1 MLGGN
6 VLVFDIETVPDIE
19 AGRQLFNLRDLSDED
34 VALAMRALR
43 TQKTGKTDFLSHFQ
57 HQIVAIS
64 AVLLSNDNL
73 KVWSLGNPASG
84 EKELLERFFDGI
96 EKFAPVLVSWNG
108 NGFDLPVIHYRALKH
123 SVASARYWDSGD
135 IDREFRWNNYL
146 SRYHARHLDLM
157 DVLSGFQPR
166 ASVPLDELAVM
177 LGFPGKMGMSGAH
190 VWESFCSGQI
200 DVIRDYCETDVLNTY
215 LVYLRFQQIRGVLNA
230 GELEHEQ
237 NRLRDFLA
245 DSGRPH
251 LAEFLARWRVLDSA
265 S

>member
-6 VLVFDIETVPDIE
+6 VLVFDIETVPDVK
-19 AGRQLFNLRDLSDED
+19 AGRQLFNLKGLSDED

-64 AVLLSNDNL
+64 AVLRSNDNL
-73 KVWSLGNPASG
+73 KVWSLGNPVSG

-96 EKFAPVLVSWNG
+96 EKFSPVLVSWNG

-123 SVASARYWDSGD
+123 GVASARYWDNGD

-146 SRYHARHLDLM
+146 SRFHARHLDLM
-157 DVLSGFQPR
+157 DVLSGYQPR
-166 ASVPLDELAVM
+166 AVVPLDELAVM

-200 DVIRDYCETDVLNTY
+200 DAIRNYCETDVLNTY

-251 LAEFLARWRVLDSA
+251 LVEFLARWRALDSA
-265 S
+265 R

>member
-1 MLGGN
+1 MLRGN
-6 VLVFDIETVPDIE
+6 VLVFDIETVPDVK
-19 AGRQLFNLRDLSDED
+19 AGRQLFNLKDLSDED

-43 TQKTGKTDFLSHFQ
+43 AQKTGKTDFLSHFQ

-64 AVLLSNDNL
+64 AVLLSNDSL

-96 EKFAPVLVSWNG
+96 EKFSPVLVSWNG

-123 SVASARYWDSGD
+123 GVASARYWDNGD

-146 SRYHARHLDLM
+146 SRFHARHLDLM
-157 DVLSGFQPR
+157 DVLSGYQPR
-166 ASVPLDELAVM
+166 AFVPLDELAVM

-200 DVIRDYCETDVLNTY
+200 DAIRDYCETDVLNTY
-215 LVYLRFQQIRGVLNA
+215 LVYLRFQQIRGVLTA

-265 S
+265 P

>member
-1 MLGGN
+1 MLRGN
-6 VLVFDIETVPDIE
+6 VLVFDIETVPDVK
-19 AGRQLFNLRDLSDED
+19 AGRQLFNLKDLSDED

-43 TQKTGKTDFLSHFQ
+43 AQKTGKTDFLSHFQ

-64 AVLLSNDNL
+64 AVLLSNDSL

-96 EKFAPVLVSWNG
+96 EKFSPVLVSWNG

-123 SVASARYWDSGD
+123 GVASARYWDNGD

-146 SRYHARHLDLM
+146 SRFHARHLDLM
-157 DVLSGFQPR
+157 DVLSGYQPR
-166 ASVPLDELAVM
+166 AFVPLDELALM

-200 DVIRDYCETDVLNTY
+200 DAIRDYCETDVLNTY
-215 LVYLRFQQIRGVLNA
+215 LVYLRFQQIRGVLTA

-265 S
+265 P

>member
-1 MLGGN
+1 
-6 VLVFDIETVPDIE
+6 
-19 AGRQLFNLRDLSDED
+19 
-34 VALAMRALR
+34 
-43 TQKTGKTDFLSHFQ
+43 
-57 HQIVAIS
+57 
-64 AVLLSNDNL
+64 
-73 KVWSLGNPASG
+73 
-84 EKELLERFFDGI
+84 
-96 EKFAPVLVSWNG
+96 VSWNG

-157 DVLSGFQPR
+157 DVLSGYQPR

-200 DVIRDYCETDVLNTY
+200 DAIRDYCETDVLNTY

-237 NRLRDFLA
+237 NRLRNLLA

>member
-1 MLGGN
+1 
-6 VLVFDIETVPDIE
+6 
-19 AGRQLFNLRDLSDED
+19 
-34 VALAMRALR
+34 MRALR

-96 EKFAPVLVSWNG
+96 EKFAPALVSWNG

-157 DVLSGFQPR
+157 DVLSGYQPR

-200 DVIRDYCETDVLNTY
+200 DAIRDYCETDVLNTY

-237 NRLRDFLA
+237 NRLRNLLA

>member
-1 MLGGN
+1 MLRGN
-6 VLVFDIETVPDIE
+6 VLVFDIETVPDVK
-19 AGRQLFNLRDLSDED
+19 AGRQLFNLKDLSDED

-43 TQKTGKTDFLSHFQ
+43 AQKTGKTDFLSHFQ

-64 AVLLSNDNL
+64 AVLLSNDSL

-96 EKFAPVLVSWNG
+96 EKFSPVLVSWNG

-123 SVASARYWDSGD
+123 GVASARYWDNGD

-146 SRYHARHLDLM
+146 SRFHARHLDLM
-157 DVLSGFQPR
+157 DVLSGYQPR
-166 ASVPLDELAVM
+166 AFVPLDELAVM

-200 DVIRDYCETDVLNTY
+200 DAIRDYCETDVLNTY
-215 LVYLRFQQIRGVLNA
+215 LVYLRFQQIRGVLTA

-245 DSGRPH
+245 DSARPH

-265 S
+265 P

>member
-1 MLGGN
+1 GN
-6 VLVFDIETVPDIE
+6 VLVFDIETVPDVK
-19 AGRQLFNLRDLSDED
+19 AGRQLFNLKDLSDED

-43 TQKTGKTDFLSHFQ
+43 AQKTGKTDFLSHFQ

-64 AVLLSNDNL
+64 AVLLSNDSL

-96 EKFAPVLVSWNG
+96 EKFSPVLVSWNG

-123 SVASARYWDSGD
+123 GVASARYWDNGD

-146 SRYHARHLDLM
+146 SRFHARHLDLM
-157 DVLSGFQPR
+157 DVLSGYQPR
-166 ASVPLDELAVM
+166 AFVPLDELAVM

-200 DVIRDYCETDVLNTY
+200 DAIRDYCETDVLNTY
-215 LVYLRFQQIRGVLNA
+215 LVYLRFQQIRGVLTA

-265 S
+265 P

>member
-6 VLVFDIETVPDIE
+6 VLVFDIETVPDVK
-19 AGRQLFNLRDLSDED
+19 AGRQLFNLKDLSDED

-43 TQKTGKTDFLSHFQ
+43 AQKTGKTDFLSHFQ

-64 AVLLSNDNL
+64 AVLLSNDSL

-96 EKFAPVLVSWNG
+96 EKFSPVLVSWNG

-123 SVASARYWDSGD
+123 GVASARYWDNGD

-146 SRYHARHLDLM
+146 SRFHARHLDLM
-157 DVLSGFQPR
+157 DVLSGYQPR
-166 ASVPLDELAVM
+166 AFVPLDELAVM

-200 DVIRDYCETDVLNTY
+200 DAIRDYCETDVLNTY
-215 LVYLRFQQIRGVLNA
+215 LVYLRFQQIRGVLTA

-245 DSGRPH
+245 DSARPH

-265 S
+265 P

>member
-6 VLVFDIETVPDIE
+6 VLVFDIETVPDVK
-19 AGRQLFNLRDLSDED
+19 AGRQLFNLKDLSDED

-43 TQKTGKTDFLSHFQ
+43 AQKTGKTDFLSHFQ

-64 AVLLSNDNL
+64 AVLLSNDSL

-96 EKFAPVLVSWNG
+96 EKFSPVLVSWNG

-123 SVASARYWDSGD
+123 GVASARYWDNGD

-146 SRYHARHLDLM
+146 SRFHARHLDLM
-157 DVLSGFQPR
+157 DVLSGYQPR
-166 ASVPLDELAVM
+166 AFVPLDELAVM

-200 DVIRDYCETDVLNTY
+200 DAIRDYCETDVLNTY
-215 LVYLRFQQIRGVLNA
+215 LVYLRFQQIRGVLTA

-265 S
+265 P

>member
-6 VLVFDIETVPDIE
+6 VLVFDIETVPDVE
-19 AGRQLFNLRDLSDED
+19 TGRRLFNLKDLSDED

-43 TQKTGKTDFLSHFQ
+43 AQKTGKTDFLSHFQ

-64 AVLLSNDNL
+64 AVLLSNDSL

-96 EKFAPVLVSWNG
+96 EKFSPVLVSWNG

-123 SVASARYWDSGD
+123 GVASARYWDNGD

-146 SRYHARHLDLM
+146 SRFHARHLDLM
-157 DVLSGFQPR
+157 DVLSGYQPR
-166 ASVPLDELAVM
+166 AFVPLDELALM

-200 DVIRDYCETDVLNTY
+200 DAIRDYCETDVLNTY

-230 GELEHEQ
+230 GELEYEQ
-237 NRLRDFLA
+237 NRLRGFLA

-251 LAEFLARWRVLDSA
+251 LAEFLARWRALDSA
-265 S
+265 P

>member
-1 MLGGN
+1 MLRGN
-6 VLVFDIETVPDIE
+6 VLVFDIETVPDVK
-19 AGRQLFNLRDLSDED
+19 AGRQLFNLKDLSDED

-43 TQKTGKTDFLSHFQ
+43 AQKTGKTDFLSHFQ

-64 AVLLSNDNL
+64 AVLLSNDSL

-96 EKFAPVLVSWNG
+96 EKFSPVLVSWNG

-123 SVASARYWDSGD
+123 GVASARYWDNGD

-146 SRYHARHLDLM
+146 SRFHARHLDLM
-157 DVLSGFQPR
+157 DVLSGYQPR
-166 ASVPLDELAVM
+166 AFVPLDELAVT

-200 DVIRDYCETDVLNTY
+200 DAIRDYCETDVLNTY
-215 LVYLRFQQIRGVLNA
+215 LVYLRFQQIRGVLTA

-245 DSGRPH
+245 DSARPH

-265 S
+265 P

>member
-1 MLGGN
+1 MLRGN
-6 VLVFDIETVPDIE
+6 VLVFDIETVPDVK
-19 AGRQLFNLRDLSDED
+19 AGRQLFNLKDLSDED

-43 TQKTGKTDFLSHFQ
+43 AQKTGKTDFLSHFQ

-64 AVLLSNDNL
+64 AVLLSNDSL

-96 EKFAPVLVSWNG
+96 EKFSPVLVSWNG

-123 SVASARYWDSGD
+123 GVASARYWDNGD

-146 SRYHARHLDLM
+146 SRFHARHLDLM
-157 DVLSGFQPR
+157 DVLSGYQPR
-166 ASVPLDELAVM
+166 AFVPLDELAVT

-200 DVIRDYCETDVLNTY
+200 DAIRDYCETDVLNTY
-215 LVYLRFQQIRGVLNA
+215 LVYLRFQQIRGVLTA

-251 LAEFLARWRVLDSA
+251 LAEVLARWRVLDSA
-265 S
+265 P

>member
-1 MLGGN
+1 MLRGN
-6 VLVFDIETVPDIE
+6 VLVFDIETVPDVK
-19 AGRQLFNLRDLSDED
+19 AGRQLFNLKDLSDED

-43 TQKTGKTDFLSHFQ
+43 AQKTGKTDFLSHFQ

-64 AVLLSNDNL
+64 AVLLSNDSL

-96 EKFAPVLVSWNG
+96 EKFSPVLVSWNG

-123 SVASARYWDSGD
+123 GVASARYWDNGD

-146 SRYHARHLDLM
+146 SRFHARHLDLM
-157 DVLSGFQPR
+157 DVLSGYQPR
-166 ASVPLDELAVM
+166 AFVPLDELALM

-200 DVIRDYCETDVLNTY
+200 DAIRDYCETDVLNTY

-230 GELEHEQ
+230 GELEYEQ

-265 S
+265 P

>member
-6 VLVFDIETVPDIE
+6 VLVFDIETVPDVE
-19 AGRQLFNLRDLSDED
+19 TGRRLFNLKDLSDED

-43 TQKTGKTDFLSHFQ
+43 AQKTGKTDFLSHFQ

-64 AVLLSNDNL
+64 AVLLSNDSL

-96 EKFAPVLVSWNG
+96 EKFSPVLVSWNG

-123 SVASARYWDSGD
+123 GVASARYWDNGD

-146 SRYHARHLDLM
+146 SRFHARHLDLM
-157 DVLSGFQPR
+157 DVLSGYQPR
-166 ASVPLDELAVM
+166 AFVPLDELALM

-200 DVIRDYCETDVLNTY
+200 DAIRDYCETDVLNTF
-215 LVYLRFQQIRGVLNA
+215 LLYLRFQQIRGVLNA
-230 GELEHEQ
+230 GELEYEQ

-265 S
+265 P